1 MAIDDLS
8 GARAHE
14 VCGGWAK
21 VAVELAGVLA
31 ELHGIPG
38 AGAVARL
45 LDSLVDTQC
54 SQDSVLR
61 SIKADTS
68 ALRNEHFLSGLNR
81 LGDARHAGPAH
92 PMWEVYL
99 TSAEEH
105 LSSARSLVRDAT
117 EEMLVEFNLSMVLL
131 MRGHRDQ
138 AARHLGQSSQAAD
151 RALGEY
157 LQAQWWDYSGAG
169 NDGSSP
175 MQVITDMRPDFPHA
189 PPRRT
194 GPFWDG
200 ISLMWAL
207 SGIFSGGL
215 TLLFGLLYVL
225 ERKRRLFGQL
235 ERFIWLYNV
244 NEYAASS
251 ITGRS
256 ARYRA
261 LTIKQGALGPKYAT
275 LR

>member
-8 GARAHE
+8 GARGHE
-14 VCGGWAK
+14 VYGGWAK
-21 VAVELAGVLA
+21 VAVELAGVVA
-31 ELHGIPG
+31 ELHGVPG

-45 LDSLVDTQC
+45 LDSLIDTQC
-54 SQDSVLR
+54 SQDSMLR

-81 LGDARHAGPAH
+81 LGDARQAGPAH

-99 TSAEEH
+99 SSAEEH

-131 MRGHRDQ
+131 MRGYRDQ
-138 AARHLGQSSQAAD
+138 AARHLGQSTQAAD

-169 NDGSSP
+169 NDGSEP
-175 MQVITDMRPDFPHA
+175 KQVITDMRPDVDHA
-189 PPRRT
+189 PPRRS
-194 GPFWDG
+194 GSFWDG
-200 ISLMWAL
+200 IFIMWAL
-207 SGIFSGGL
+207 SGVFSCGL
-215 TLLFGLLYVL
+215 TLLCGMLYVL
-225 ERKRRLFGQL
+225 ARKRHLFGQL
-235 ERFIWLYNV
+235 ERFICLYNV

-256 ARYRA
+256 ARYRT
-261 LTIKQGALGPKYAT
+261 LTVTQGVLGPKYAT